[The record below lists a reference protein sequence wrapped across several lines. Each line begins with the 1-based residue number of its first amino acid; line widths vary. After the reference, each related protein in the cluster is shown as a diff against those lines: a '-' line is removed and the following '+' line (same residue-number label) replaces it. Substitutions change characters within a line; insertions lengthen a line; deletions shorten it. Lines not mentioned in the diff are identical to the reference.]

1 MRWGEQSVERN
12 RWAWDVKYPWA
23 DGGDSWSERW
33 GGPAKQWHGAIL
45 PRISA
50 FLPARTCLEIAP
62 GYGRWTQFLKDACE
76 RLIIVDLSSRCIA
89 ACQQRFADCSNISYY
104 VNDGRSL
111 EMISENSVDFVFSF
125 DSLVHVE
132 ADILEAY
139 LQQLAVKMTKDGVGF
154 VHHSNLG
161 QYKSELWHLR
171 TPVLRSILKRIR
183 LGPAGQPVFAPYDP
197 ETNTGYRTFSV
208 TAGKFE
214 EMARRAG
221 LQCISQELINWWFS
235 PRLSDC
241 LSAFTP
247 NGSRWCRPNEI
258 RHNPYFMDEAQRIK
272 EASF

>member
-1 MRWGEQSVERN
+1 MVTRQSVEWN
-12 RWAWDVKYPWA
+12 RLIWDAEYPWA
-23 DGGDSWSERW
+23 DGGDGWSEEW

-62 GYGRWTQFLKDACE
+62 GHGRWTQFLKDACE
-76 RLIIVDLSSRCIA
+76 RLIIVDLSSSCIA

-111 EMISENSVDFVFSF
+111 EKISENSVDFVFSF

-139 LQQLAVKMTKDGVGF
+139 LQQLAVKMTKCGVGF
-154 VHHSNLG
+154 IHHSNLG

-183 LGPAGQPVFAPYDP
+183 LGD
-197 ETNTGYRTFSV
+197 TDTGYRTFSV

-221 LQCISQELINWWFS
+221 LQCISQELINWYS

-241 LSAFTP
+241 LTAFTP

-272 EASF
+272 ETSP